1 MIHHVLETVPPHR
14 KLIISYHPL
23 RSASSSTMAASIQ
36 PTIFI
41 IGGAFHTPECY
52 QALTTTLEASGYEVH
67 VPHLP
72 SCNQSRPPNA
82 DLSSDTALVRS
93 YIKSLIRAGRKIV
106 VIAHS
111 YGGQVCSNAL
121 YGLGAE
127 ARSSQGLEGGVS
139 ALFYMSSWAL
149 PEGSTA
155 LDKAKEF
162 GNMDLIPIAFDI
174 AEDQTGIVRDP
185 VTALVGPGVDDAV
198 AEAYLSTL
206 IRWNT
211 QCFYQRIERT
221 AWREIQ
227 PVVYIYTTADMM
239 VPLHYQRSVVEG
251 VEKEGVKVQTF
262 ELNAGH
268 CPYLAD
274 AQGVVDI
281 VNKIVAG

>member
-1 MIHHVLETVPPHR
+1 
-14 KLIISYHPL
+14 
-23 RSASSSTMAASIQ
+23 MAANLK

-41 IGGAFHTPECY
+41 IGGAFHTPESY
-52 QALTTTLEASGYEVH
+52 QTLITALETSGYEVH

-82 DLSSDTALVRS
+82 DLSSDTAHIRS
-93 YIKSLIRAGRKIV
+93 YIESLVRDGRKVV

-111 YGGQVCSNAL
+111 YGGQICSNAL
-121 YGLGAE
+121 CGLGAQV
-127 ARSSQGLEGGVS
+127 RSSQGLKGGIT
-139 ALFYMSSWAL
+139 ALIYMSSWAL

-155 LDKAKEF
+155 LDKAEEF

-174 AEDQTGIVRDP
+174 AEDQTGVVRDP
-185 VTALVGPGVDDAV
+185 KTAFVGPGVDDAA

-211 QCFYQRIERT
+211 QCFYQRIEHA

-227 PVVYIYTTADMM
+227 PIVYIYTTADMM

-268 CPYLAD
+268 CPYLTD
-274 AQGVVDI
+274 AQRVVDI
-281 VNKIVAG
+281 VNETVAG